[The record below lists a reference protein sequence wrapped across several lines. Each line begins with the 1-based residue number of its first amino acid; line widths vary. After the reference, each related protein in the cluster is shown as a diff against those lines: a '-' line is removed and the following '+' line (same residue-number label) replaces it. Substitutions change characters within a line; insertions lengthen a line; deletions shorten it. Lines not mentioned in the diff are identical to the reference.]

1 MPKKNKKD
9 PVNTGK
15 EIIKNKNGAQSLS
28 RVQPFCDPTNCRLP
42 GSSVHGVSQARILEW
57 IAISLLYDLCLWT
70 LEKISKI

>member
-28 RVQPFCDPTNCRLP
+28 HVRLFVT
-42 GSSVHGVSQARILEW
+42 S
-57 IAISLLYDLCLWT
+57 
-70 LEKISKI
+70 